1 MLIPGKSSIVRWLKF
16 NAVGAMG
23 IVVQLLALA
32 LLLRILEVHYLWAT
46 VLAVETAVLHNFFW
60 HWRWTWA
67 DRRRDSFRHM
77 AATLLRFN
85 FSNGM
90 ISLFG
95 TVLCTG
101 ILTGVF
107 KMNPLLA
114 NVLSLGPCCVIN
126 FLVSDRFIFMNLN
139 TGESA

>member
-1 MLIPGKSSIVRWLKF
+1 
-16 NAVGAMG
+16 
-23 IVVQLLALA
+23 
-32 LLLRILEVHYLWAT
+32 
-46 VLAVETAVLHNFFW
+46 
-60 HWRWTWA
+60 
-67 DRRRDSFRHM
+67 
-77 AATLLRFN
+77 
-85 FSNGM
+85 M

-126 FLVSDRFIFMNLN
+126 FLVYDRFIFMNLN

>member
-1 MLIPGKSSIVRWLKF
+1 MIVPGKIPIVRWLKF
-16 NAVGAMG
+16 NVVGAMG
-23 IVVQLLALA
+23 IVVQLLALT
-32 LLLRILEVHYLWAT
+32 LLLRILGLHYLWAT
-46 VLAVETAVLHNFFW
+46 VLAVETAVLHNFVW
-60 HWRWTWA
+60 HWKWTWS
-67 DRRRDSFRHM
+67 DRRSAGLNHV

-85 FSNGM
+85 FSNGL

-107 KMNPLLA
+107 RLNPILA

-126 FLVSDRFIFMNLN
+126 FLVSDRFIFMSLN
-139 TGESA
+139 AGESA

>member
-1 MLIPGKSSIVRWLKF
+1 MVFPGKASIVRWLKF

-23 IVVQLLALA
+23 IIVQLMALA
-32 LLLRILEVHYLWAT
+32 LLLRILEFHYLWAT
-46 VLAVETAVLHNFFW
+46 VLAVETAVLHNFIW

-67 DRRRDSFRHM
+67 DRRSDGLNHM

-101 ILTGVF
+101 ILSGIF
-107 KMNPLLA
+107 KLNPLLA

-126 FLVSDRFIFMNLN
+126 YLVSDRLIFLSLN
-139 TGESA
+139 TGESV

>member
-1 MLIPGKSSIVRWLKF
+1 MIAIPGKTAIVRWLKF

-32 LLLRILEVHYLWAT
+32 LLLRVLGAHYMWAT
-46 VLAVETAVLHNFFW
+46 VLAVETAVLHNFCW

-67 DRRRDSFRHM
+67 DRRRDGFRHM
-77 AATLLRFN
+77 ASTLVRFN
-85 FSNGM
+85 LSNGM

-101 ILTGVF
+101 VLTGIL
-107 KMNPLLA
+107 KINPLLA

-126 FLVSDRFIFMNLN
+126 YLVSDRLIFMSLN
-139 TGESA
+139 TEES

>member
-1 MLIPGKSSIVRWLKF
+1 MVIPGKTSIVRWLKF

-32 LLLRILEVHYLWAT
+32 LLLRILEFHYLWAT
-46 VLAVETAVLHNFFW
+46 VLAVETAVLHNFIW

-67 DRRRDSFRHM
+67 DRRSDELGRM

-101 ILTGVF
+101 ILTGIF
-107 KMNPLLA
+107 KLNPLIA

-126 FLVSDRFIFMNLN
+126 FLVSDRLIFMSLS

>member
-1 MLIPGKSSIVRWLKF
+1 MRWLKF

-32 LLLRILEVHYLWAT
+32 LLLRLLEFHYIWAT
-46 VLAVETAVLHNFFW
+46 VLAVETAVVHNFFW
-60 HWRWTWA
+60 HWGWTWA
-67 DRRRDSFRHM
+67 DRRRGGLKYM
-77 AATLLRFN
+77 AGTLLRFN
-85 FSNGM
+85 LSNGM

-101 ILTGVF
+101 VLTGIF
-107 KMNPLLA
+107 KLNPLLA

-126 FLVSDRFIFMNLN
+126 YLVSDRLIFMSLN
-139 TGESA
+139 AGEST